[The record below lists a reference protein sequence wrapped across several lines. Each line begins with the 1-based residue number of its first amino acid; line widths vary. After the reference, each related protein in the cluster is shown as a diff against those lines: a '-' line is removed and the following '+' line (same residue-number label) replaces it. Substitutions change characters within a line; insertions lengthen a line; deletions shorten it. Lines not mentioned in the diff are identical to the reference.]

1 MLYTFTKCQNTYELY
16 VAVLGCSIFMAVACS
31 ILVSLDRLL
40 HVVKFLK
47 ASTRCAQ
54 ICVAISVL
62 LLCAGPLI
70 FDSWSLPARDGLLKK
85 TLSSPPSLPPMSVFD
100 CKDYALHY
108 PKVAVQL
115 PMFNERA
122 VCQAIIDAACEL
134 RWPAQR
140 LKIQAIL

>member
-1 MLYTFTKCQNTYELY
+1 MLYTFTNCENTYELY
-16 VAVLGCSIFMAVACS
+16 VAVLGASIFMAVACS
-31 ILVSLDRLL
+31 IMVSLDRLL
-40 HVVKFLK
+40 HVVKYLK

-54 ICVAISVL
+54 ICAAML
-62 LLCAGPLI
+62 LLCASPLL
-70 FDSWSLPARDGLLKK
+70 FDSWSSLARDGLLNK
-85 TLSSPPSLPPMSVFD
+85 TPPPSLPPMSVLD

>member
-1 MLYTFTKCQNTYELY
+1 MLYTFTNCETIYELY
-16 VAVLGCSIFMAVACS
+16 VSVLSASIFMAVACS

-54 ICVAISVL
+54 ICVAML
-62 LLCAGPLI
+62 LLCASPLI
-70 FDSWSLPARDGLLKK
+70 FDSCSLLARDGLLKK
-85 TLSSPPSLPPMSVFD
+85 TSPPNLPPMSLFD

>member
-1 MLYTFTKCQNTYELY
+1 MLYTFTKCQNIYELY
-16 VAVLGCSIFMAVACS
+16 VAVLSASILMAVACS

-47 ASTRCAQ
+47 ASTRYSQ
-54 ICVAISVL
+54 ICLAMLFAS
-62 LLCAGPLI
+62 PLV
-70 FDSWSLPARDGLLKK
+70 FDSWSLLARDGWLKK
-85 TLSSPPSLPPMSVFD
+85 TSPPSSRLPPMSVLN